1 MTDPCAAAPVEP
13 HRPALVVSAALL
25 GDALQLSDG
34 FYGLAPIAL
43 VTVALALAWLALIAP
58 RALNAVL
65 PDRDR
70 AVAQVI
76 LAVVVMQLLLIS
88 AAPIGFYFR
97 HPMPWQHPGFVP
109 GLVVAGLGI
118 LAATLA
124 GPRRWLRLAAAD
136 RGGGRRDVAGR
147 AHLPWLADAGHRRR
161 PGAPRRLCGARP
173 RRESLQ
179 HDLHRHLRRHAS
191 SSIRPGWPSTD
202 ASCTAFPYPPLSLAM
217 AWPGHLAGDFRY
229 AELAALVAAAAF
241 AIAAGRA
248 SAVAIGAA
256 AVLLFTPRAFFALEQ
271 AWTEPFAIVWV
282 AGAIW
287 AAATRRPLAAAAFL
301 GLAVATKQYLALA
314 VPAAWLLG
322 TDRATSRRAVAT
334 TVGVAGIA
342 LLPALGDLSGF
353 LHSAVMVQ
361 VREVLRMDSLSLAVP
376 WAERTGAPMSG
387 AAYAALVLASA
398 GLAVWRAPATPSGL
412 AAALAVTLFTAFA
425 FGKKAFCNYYV
436 MVLAVLVLAIAVR
449 RTATETLILIG

>member
-1 MTDPCAAAPVEP
+1 VTDPRAVAPVEP

-25 GDALQLSDG
+25 GDALQLNDG

-43 VTVALALAWLALIAP
+43 VTVALALAWLALTAP

-65 PDRDR
+65 PDRDW
-70 AVAQVI
+70 AVANVI
-76 LAVVVMQLLLIS
+76 VAVVAMQLLLIS
-88 AAPIGFYFR
+88 AAPIGFYLR

-109 GLVVAGLGI
+109 GLAVAGLGV

-124 GPRRWLRLAAAD
+124 GPRRWLRLTAATAVVAAATWLGVLTY
-136 RGGGRRDVAGR
+136 RGSPTPAIDVVPVHHDAFAALSRGESPYSMSFTDIYAGR
-147 AHLPWLADAGHRRR
+147 EQFYPPGMTADGRVLY
-161 PGAPRRLCGARP
+161 G
-173 RRESLQ
+173 
-179 HDLHRHLRRHAS
+179 
-191 SSIRPGWPSTD
+191 
-202 ASCTAFPYPPLSLAM
+202 FPYPPLSLAM

-229 AELAALVAAAAF
+229 AELAALVVAAAF

-322 TDRATSRRAVAT
+322 TDRATSVRAVAT

-342 LLPALGDLSGF
+342 LLPALGDLPGF

-361 VREVLRMDSLSLAVP
+361 VREVLRMDSLSFAVP
-376 WAERTGAPMSG
+376 WAVYTGAPISG
-387 AAYAALVLASA
+387 AAYAALVLVSA
-398 GLAVWRAPATPSGL
+398 GLAIRRAPATPSGL

-449 RTATETLILIG
+449 RKDAEIS

>member
-43 VTVALALAWLALIAP
+43 VTVALALAWLALTAP

-76 LAVVVMQLLLIS
+76 LAVVVMQLLLIG

-97 HPMPWQHPGFVP
+97 RPMPWQHPGFVP
-109 GLVVAGLGI
+109 GLVVAGLGT

-124 GPRRWLRLAAAD
+124 GPRRWLRLAAAAAVVAAATWLGVLTY
-136 RGGGRRDVAGR
+136 RGSPSPAIDVVPVHHDAFAALGRGESPYSMTFADIYAGTEQFY
-147 AHLPWLADAGHRRR
+147 P
-161 PGAPRRLCGARP
+161 PGMAVDGRVLYG
-173 RRESLQ
+173 
-179 HDLHRHLRRHAS
+179 
-191 SSIRPGWPSTD
+191 
-202 ASCTAFPYPPLSLAM
+202 FPYPPLSLAM

-248 SAVAIGAA
+248 SAVAIARRRRPAVHAA
-256 AVLLFTPRAFFALEQ
+256 RPSSRSSRPGPSRSPSSGSPARSGPRPPAGRWRRRRSSGWRSPPSSTWRWPCRPPGCSAPIAL
-271 AWTEPFAIVWV
+271 P
-282 AGAIW
+282 AGA
-287 AAATRRPLAAAAFL
+287 RSPS
-301 GLAVATKQYLALA
+301 
-314 VPAAWLLG
+314 PC
-322 TDRATSRRAVAT
+322 
-334 TVGVAGIA
+334 GVAGIA
-342 LLPALGDLSGF
+342 LLPALADLPGF

-361 VREVLRMDSLSLAVP
+361 VREVLRMDSLSLAVT
-376 WAERTGAPMSG
+376 WAERTGAPMPG
-387 AAYAALVLASA
+387 AAYAALVVAAA
-398 GLAVWRAPATPSGL
+398 GLAVLARPGDAVGVGRRAGGHALHRLRLRQEGVLQLLRDGAGGVGAGDRRQEERSIRPA
-412 AAALAVTLFTAFA
+412 
-425 FGKKAFCNYYV
+425 
-436 MVLAVLVLAIAVR
+436 
-449 RTATETLILIG
+449 

>member
-1 MTDPCAAAPVEP
+1 VTDPGAAAPVEP

-25 GDALQLSDG
+25 GDALQLNNG

-43 VTVALALAWLALIAP
+43 VTVALALAWLALTAP

-109 GLVVAGLGI
+109 GLVVAGLGT

-124 GPRRWLRLAAAD
+124 GPRRWLRLAAATAVVAAATWLGVLTY
-136 RGGGRRDVAGR
+136 RGSPTPAIDVVPVHHDAFAALGRGESPYSMTFADIYAGTEQFY
-147 AHLPWLADAGHRRR
+147 P
-161 PGAPRRLCGARP
+161 PGMAVDGRVLYG
-173 RRESLQ
+173 
-179 HDLHRHLRRHAS
+179 
-191 SSIRPGWPSTD
+191 
-202 ASCTAFPYPPLSLAM
+202 FPYPPLSLAM

-241 AIAAGRA
+241 AVAAGRA
-248 SAVAIGAA
+248 SAVAIGAIA
-256 AVLLFTPRAFFALEQ
+256 ILLFTPRAFFALEQ

-301 GLAVATKQYLALA
+301 GLAAATKQYLALA

-322 TDRATSRRAVAT
+322 TDRATSLRALAV

-361 VREVLRMDSLSLAVP
+361 VREVLRMDSLSLAVT
-376 WAERTGAPMSG
+376 WAERSGAPMSG
-387 AAYAALVLASA
+387 AAYAALVLAAA
-398 GLAVWRAPATPSGL
+398 GLAVWRAPATPSGV

-436 MVLAVLVLAIAVR
+436 MVLSVLVLAIAVR
-449 RTATETLILIG
+449 RKDQEMY